1 MILIFIETLTF
12 QKTFVALSIC
22 SVAER
27 DDIESARRRSLKGPI
42 IILDLRANP
51 CIFVGCHFEYG
62 AEGNRKR
69 SITKPS
75 IFSELHQVTSTISQ
89 F

>member
-27 DDIESARRRSLKGPI
+27 DDIESARRRSLKGRHPNWPDSESQWYCVSEVHLPFLPALAI
-42 IILDLRANP
+42 
-51 CIFVGCHFEYG
+51 
-62 AEGNRKR
+62 
-69 SITKPS
+69 STK
-75 IFSELHQVTSTISQ
+75 IVDY
-89 F
+89 